1 MEKITY
7 VLEHFGDVVGVII
20 AENEEQL
27 ISNLKNAVCDNIEPD
42 NDNDV
47 KIKIGD
53 IGDWGEC
60 IDVFVEYYENNEVN
74 FDNDFNLKKVVSYYT
89 KN

>member
-7 VLEHFGDVVGVII
+7 VLEHFGDVVGVVV
-20 AENEEQL
+20 AENDEQL
-27 ISNLKNAVCDNIEPD
+27 IANLKNAVCDNIETD
-42 NDNDV
+42 TDTDV
-47 KIKIGD
+47 KVKIGPV
-53 IGDWGEC
+53 GDWGEC
-60 IDVFVEYYENNEVN
+60 IDVFVQYYADKEVT